1 MLESIL
7 SSVASATSAVS
18 MSELLICT
26 AVSLALG
33 VLTALMYMYKNNY
46 SKSFVLTLAIL
57 PAIVQIV
64 IMLVNGN
71 LGTGVAVMGAFSL
84 VRFRSAPG
92 SAREITSIFLDMAT
106 GLATGMGYIG
116 IAVIFLIIIG
126 IVNFALTSAHF
137 GEKKG
142 LVREFRIAIPE
153 SLDYTH
159 AFDDIFNENASK
171 FELVRVKTSNMGSLF
186 ELKYEVTLKKAELEK
201 RIIDLIR
208 CRNGNLAVS
217 SSRVSAVKEEL

>member
-7 SSVASATSAVS
+7 SSVASATTAVS

-26 AVSLALG
+26 AVSVGLG
-33 VLTALMYMYKNNY
+33 VLTALMYMYKNKY

-92 SAREITSIFLDMAT
+92 SAREITSIFLDMAI

-126 IVNFALTSAHF
+126 IVNLALTSARF
-137 GEKKG
+137 GESKG
-142 LVREFRIAIPE
+142 VVRELRVTIPE
-153 SLDYTH
+153 SLDYTD
-159 AFDDIFNENASK
+159 AFDDIFAENTSK

-186 ELKYEVTLKKAELEK
+186 ELKYEVTLKKPECEK
-201 RIIDLIR
+201 RMIDSIR

-217 SSRVSAVKEEL
+217 SSRASAVKEEL